1 FSRTSRGPSKG
12 GHHVQKEPDTTS
24 EEATMS
30 HRLRVGTIVV
40 LFAVLG
46 CFGRG
51 GLRAQNKPLT
61 TAQPTVRGLVT
72 THLSE
77 VGLSGT
83 NVAQRVTIG
92 AGTKMAD
99 HTHTGRTS
107 LLIMTQGA
115 LTEFRGTATHEYK
128 AGDVIQISEG
138 TTHHVENYGTVPAIY
153 IEINT

>member
-1 FSRTSRGPSKG
+1 MT
-12 GHHVQKEPDTTS
+12 
-24 EEATMS
+24 
-30 HRLRVGTIVV
+30 RLQVGLIVAV
-40 LFAVLG
+40 FTVFA
-46 CFGRG
+46 CFGAS
-51 GLRAQNKPLT
+51 GLRAQDKPLT
-61 TAQPTVRGLVT
+61 TAQPKVEVLVT
-72 THLSE
+72 TQLSE

-115 LTEFRGTATHEYK
+115 LTEFRGAVKHEYK
-128 AGDVIQISEG
+128 AGDVVQVSEG

-153 IEINT
+153 IEINTTAKK

>member
-1 FSRTSRGPSKG
+1 MNSRL
-12 GHHVQKEPDTTS
+12 Q
-24 EEATMS
+24 
-30 HRLRVGTIVV
+30 VGTIVAV
-40 LFAVLG
+40 FAVLG
-46 CFGRG
+46 SFEAS
-51 GLRAQNKPLT
+51 GLWAKDKPLT
-61 TAQPTVRGLVT
+61 TAQPKVEVLVT
-72 THLSE
+72 TQLSE

-115 LTEFRGTATHEYK
+115 LTEFRGTVKHEYK
-128 AGDVIQISEG
+128 AGDVVQVSEG

-153 IEINT
+153 IEINTTAKK

>member
-1 FSRTSRGPSKG
+1 MNR
-12 GHHVQKEPDTTS
+12 
-24 EEATMS
+24 
-30 HRLRVGTIVV
+30 RLQFGTIVAV
-40 LFAVLG
+40 FAGLG
-46 CFGRG
+46 CFGSA
-51 GLRAQNKPLT
+51 GLWAQDKALT
-61 TAQPTVRGLVT
+61 TAQPKVEVLVT
-72 THLSE
+72 TQLSE

-115 LTEFRGTATHEYK
+115 LTEFRGTVKHEYK
-128 AGDVIQISEG
+128 AGDVIQVSEG

-153 IEINT
+153 IEINTTAKK

>member
-1 FSRTSRGPSKG
+1 MTRSF
-12 GHHVQKEPDTTS
+12 QI
-24 EEATMS
+24 
-30 HRLRVGTIVV
+30 GTIVAV
-40 LFAVLG
+40 FALLVS
-46 CFGRG
+46 FGTS
-51 GLRAQNKPLT
+51 GLSAQDKPLT
-61 TAQPTVRGLVT
+61 TAQPKVEVLVT
-72 THLSE
+72 TQLSE

-115 LTEFRGTATHEYK
+115 LTEFRGTVKHEYK
-128 AGDVIQISEG
+128 AGDVIQVSEG

-153 IEINT
+153 IEINTTANK

>member
-1 FSRTSRGPSKG
+1 MNSRL
-12 GHHVQKEPDTTS
+12 Q
-24 EEATMS
+24 
-30 HRLRVGTIVV
+30 VGTIVAV
-40 LFAVLG
+40 FAVLG
-46 CFGRG
+46 SFEAS
-51 GLRAQNKPLT
+51 GLWAQDKPLT
-61 TAQPTVRGLVT
+61 TAQPKVEVLVT
-72 THLSE
+72 TQLSE

-115 LTEFRGTATHEYK
+115 LTEFRGTVKHEYK
-128 AGDVIQISEG
+128 AGDVVQVSEG

-153 IEINT
+153 IEINTTAKK

>member
-1 FSRTSRGPSKG
+1 MT
-12 GHHVQKEPDTTS
+12 
-24 EEATMS
+24 
-30 HRLRVGTIVV
+30 RLQFGTLVAVFVV
-40 LFAVLG
+40 LS
-46 CFGRG
+46 CFGAS
-51 GLRAQNKPLT
+51 GLWAQDKPLT
-61 TAQPTVRGLVT
+61 TAQPKVEVLVT
-72 THLSE
+72 TQLSE

-115 LTEFRGTATHEYK
+115 LTELRGTVKHEYK
-128 AGDVIQISEG
+128 AGDVVQVSEG

-153 IEINT
+153 IEINTTAKK